1 MHRENTLKQ
10 VPQVGNCHC
19 LSVPDTAV
27 AITRNLRITGRVQG
41 VGFRM
46 YMERKAYELG
56 VTGWVRNRRDG
67 TVEAMVQGTPEAVDA
82 IVAWAKR
89 GPRSAVVSEVRVTEG
104 SGEYAEFATLPT
116 E

>member
-1 MHRENTLKQ
+1 MFVTKRLQ
-10 VPQVGNCHC
+10 I
-19 LSVPDTAV
+19 S
-27 AITRNLRITGRVQG
+27 GRVQG

-67 TVEAMVQGTPEAVDA
+67 SVEAMVQGAPEAVEA
-82 IVAWAKR
+82 IIAWARR
-89 GPRSAVVSEVRVTEG
+89 GPRSAVVSDVIIAEG
-104 SGEYAEFATLPT
+104 SGEYAGFESLPT